1 MSLYHLTVPQFEKNL
16 NNLERWIDR
25 AVEHA
30 KNKNFDANTL
40 LTARLAPDMFPLVRQ
55 IQVVCDNAKM
65 APSRLTGKEAPAH
78 PDTEKTFDELRPRIR
93 SVIEYLRG
101 YKPADFEGAEARLV
115 TLPWMPGKV
124 LTGSDYVA
132 DFALANFFF
141 HYTTAYAILRH
152 NGVELGKPD
161 FIGSLPFKDA

>member
-16 NNLERWIDR
+16 QNIERWIDK

-30 KNKNFDANTL
+30 KTKSFDANTL
-40 LTARLAPDMFPLVRQ
+40 LTARLAPDMLPLVRQ
-55 IQVVCDNAKM
+55 IQIVCDNAKM

-78 PDTEKTFDELRPRIR
+78 PDNEKTFDELRTRGR
-93 SVIEYLRG
+93 AVLEYIRG

-115 TLPWMPGKV
+115 TLPWMPNKV
-124 LTGSDYVA
+124 LTGNDYVV

-141 HYTTAYAILRH
+141 HYTTAYPILRH
-152 NGVELGKPD
+152 NGVDLGKAD

>member
-16 NNLERWIDR
+16 QNLERWFDK
-25 AVEHA
+25 AADHA
-30 KNKNFDANTL
+30 KARGFDVNTL
-40 LTARLAPDMFPLVRQ
+40 LTARLAPDMMPLVRQ

-65 APSRLTGKEAPAH
+65 ASSRLTAKEAPSH
-78 PDTEKTFDELRPRIR
+78 PDTETTFDELRTRIHA
-93 SVIEYLRG
+93 VLEYIRG
-101 YKPADFEGAEARLV
+101 CKPADFEGAEARLV

-124 LTGSDYVA
+124 LTGKDYVS

-141 HYTTAYAILRH
+141 HYTTAYDILRH
-152 NGVELGKPD
+152 NGVEVGKAD

>member
-16 NNLERWIDR
+16 QNLERWIDK
-25 AVEHA
+25 AVDHA
-30 KNKNFDANTL
+30 KKKSFDANTL
-40 LTARLAPDMFPLVRQ
+40 LVARLAPDMFPLVRQ
-55 IQVVCDNAKM
+55 IQVACDNAKM
-65 APSRLTGKEAPAH
+65 VPSRLTGREAPAH
-78 PDTEKTFDELRPRIR
+78 PDTEKTFDELRTRVR
-93 SVIEYLRG
+93 SVLEYIRG
-101 YKPADFEGAEARLV
+101 FKPADFEGAEQRLV

-124 LTGSDYVA
+124 LTGNDYVV

>member
-1 MSLYHLTVPQFEKNL
+1 MV
-16 NNLERWIDR
+16 
-25 AVEHA
+25 
-30 KNKNFDANTL
+30 
-40 LTARLAPDMFPLVRQ
+40 
-55 IQVVCDNAKM
+55 
-65 APSRLTGKEAPAH
+65 PSRLTGKEAPAH
-78 PDTEKTFDELRPRIR
+78 PDNEKTIDELRTRIR
-93 SVIEYLRG
+93 SVLEYIRG
-101 YKPADFEGAEARLV
+101 YKPADFEGAEARLI

-124 LTGSDYVA
+124 LTGSDYVV

>member
-16 NNLERWIDR
+16 QNLERWFDK
-25 AVEHA
+25 AADHA
-30 KNKNFDANTL
+30 KARSFDVNTL
-40 LTARLAPDMFPLVRQ
+40 LAARLAPDMMPLVRQ

-65 APSRLTGKEAPAH
+65 AAARLTGKEAPSH
-78 PDTEKTFDELRPRIR
+78 PDTEKTFDELRTRIHA
-93 SVIEYLRG
+93 VLEYIRG

-124 LTGSDYVA
+124 LTGKDYVS

-141 HYTTAYAILRH
+141 HYTTAYDILRH
-152 NGVELGKPD
+152 NGVEVGKAD